1 MEFSKLKGREL
12 IVGGLVSK
20 STHRMSKTGK
30 PFGSFIFE
38 DYQESVEMVL
48 FGDDYVKLKKF
59 MEDGYFLQL
68 RGVVAE
74 RFRQSGNWEFKINS
88 ISLLSELRDKLA
100 KVLTVQV
107 PLSELSSALITQLD
121 SLIKENAAEHP
132 NRKCAVRFKLIET
145 EVGTS
150 LEMPSKNIKINPTDE
165 LLGQLQALQGL
176 SIKLN

>member
-1 MEFSKLKGREL
+1 
-12 IVGGLVSK
+12 
-20 STHRMSKTGK
+20 
-30 PFGSFIFE
+30 
-38 DYQESVEMVL
+38 
-48 FGDDYVKLKKF
+48 

-107 PLSELSSALITQLD
+107 PLSELSPTLTAQLNALIQ
-121 SLIKENAAEHP
+121 ENAAEHP
-132 NRKCAVRFKLIET
+132 NRKCTLRFKLVDAE
-145 EVGTS
+145 EGTS
-150 LEMPSKNIKINPTDE
+150 LEMPAKNIKINPTDE
-165 LLGQLQALQGL
+165 LLWQLQGIKGL